1 MKGGMKNEI
10 YPLELLA
17 NVSALIRLEELAL
30 QRPSTRYNGEFVVPD
45 LSKQMT
51 LQMLPPPPPG

>member
-1 MKGGMKNEI
+1 MKNEI

-17 NVSALIRLEELAL
+17 NVSALIPLEELAL
-30 QRPSTRYNGEFVVPD
+30 QRPSTRYNGELVVPH

-51 LQMLPPPPPG
+51 LQMPSPPSSG

>member
-1 MKGGMKNEI
+1 MKNGI
-10 YPLELLA
+10 YPSELLA
-17 NVSALIRLEELAL
+17 NVSALILLQELAL

-51 LQMLPPPPPG
+51 LQTPPATPGIND